1 MKYITATFVFLVFNA
16 SWQWWVMMIAW
27 MCMEGFMLI
36 AKFQQEYK
44 KQISMMDKKDYNF
57 APNGKIMTKQ
67 ELEAIWNNGYSVG
80 LEHSKL
86 SKH

>member
-16 SWQWWVMMIAW
+16 SWQWWALMVAW
-27 MCMEGFMLI
+27 MCMEGFILI
-36 AKFQQEYK
+36 MRFREEYK
-44 KQISMMDKKDYNF
+44 KQIKSLGNPQF
-57 APNGKIMTKQ
+57 NIAPNGKVMTKD

-80 LEHSKL
+80 VEHSKL